1 MYVLTQ
7 SGVTN
12 NHEIYQKM
20 SAVVDKFF
28 KGHFYLANAF
38 SGNLE

>member
-20 SAVVDKFF
+20 SAVVDKFLRAIF
-28 KGHFYLANAF
+28 TLQMHFPAI
-38 SGNLE
+38 